1 MFDGCVKAATASS
14 IIKTS
19 QRRWWSVKKKIVE
32 ISDKTWPS
40 LTCCSSKRS
49 QSWFSSTVNIVK
61 FTTSKSDELCVIKR
75 DICDIKCDICFYA

>member
-1 MFDGCVKAATASS
+1 MFDGCVKAATASF

-32 ISDKTWPS
+32 ISDKT
-40 LTCCSSKRS
+40 KRS

-61 FTTSKSDELCVIKR
+61 FTTSKSDVLCIIKR
-75 DICDIKCDICFYA
+75 GICDIKCDICFYA